1 MLWNRKGK
9 KKTKQE
15 KGMFHVEQSPQNG
28 DKQEIDHLP
37 TVTRIIAI
45 ANQKGGVA
53 KTTTAVNL
61 SACLALRGRKV
72 LLVDIDPQGNAT
84 SGLGVD
90 RDHLAVSIYDLLLGE
105 GDQEGAIISTETEN
119 LDLLPANISLA
130 GAEIEMVDI
139 EKRETRLRDLL
150 VQVTDRYHYIFIDC
164 PPSLGLLTINAL
176 TAAKSVLIPIQ
187 CEYYALEGVGQ
198 LLQTINLVQQRLNP
212 QLFLEGV
219 LLTMFDA
226 RTNLAI
232 QVVDEVKDYF
242 GDKVF
247 STVIP
252 RNVRLSEAPSYG
264 KPVVTYDPRSK
275 GAILYQELA
284 GEVMEDEE

>member
-9 KKTKQE
+9 KKTKQK
-15 KGMFHVEQSPQNG
+15 KGMFHVEQSPQNSDNQG
-28 DKQEIDHLP
+28 VGPLP

-61 SACLALRGRKV
+61 SACLALWGRKV

-90 RDHLAVSIYDLLLGE
+90 RDNLTASIYDLLLGE
-105 GDQEGAIISTETEN
+105 GDIEEIIINTETEN
-119 LDLLPANISLA
+119 LDLVPANISLA

-150 VQVTDRYHYIFIDC
+150 VQIKDRYHYIVIDC

-212 QLFLEGV
+212 QLFLDGV

-242 GDKVF
+242 GDQVF

-264 KPVVTYDPRSK
+264 KPVITYDPRSK

-284 GEVMEDEE
+284 REVIEDEE